1 MSGKAYSNDEVYPDP
16 EDLSIIT
23 ALASKRA
30 PVPPHVNINCIG
42 TAKSN
47 EERKVRYTLRVLS
60 ISVMF
65 GRMRIATLIKVFRC
79 SVCG

>member
-16 EDLSIIT
+16 EDLSVIT

-47 EERKVRYTLRVLS
+47 EERKVQLRVQKYLNN
-60 ISVMF
+60 VAF
-65 GRMRIATLIKVFRC
+65 E
-79 SVCG
+79 

>member
-1 MSGKAYSNDEVYPDP
+1 MMSGKAYSNDEVYPDP
-16 EDLSIIT
+16 EDLSVIT

-47 EERKVRYTLRVLS
+47 EERKVQLRV
-60 ISVMF
+60 
-65 GRMRIATLIKVFRC
+65 
-79 SVCG
+79 